1 MKCIGQPDSTC
12 ENAAT
17 TEVDFGDRSY
27 ALCEGCRKAYDRR
40 SRRNTGKPL
49 EAQARAARVKVS

>member
-1 MKCIGQPDSTC
+1 MKCIGQPDMIC
-12 ENAAT
+12 QNDAT
-17 TEVDFGDRSY
+17 SVVDFGDQAY